1 MEHFLGVFVLPRT
14 SNDKQYLM
22 SLQCGIVGLP
32 NVGKSTLF
40 NAITATNLAAAENYP
55 FCTIE
60 PNTGVVAV
68 PDSRLKIL
76 TAMYEPEK
84 EVPATIEFVDIAGL
98 VKGAASGEGLG
109 NQFLSHIRDVDAIL
123 HVVRCFDDDNVIHVD
138 GSINPE
144 RDIEIIDA
152 ELILKDIETVEK
164 KVDGAARKAKTG
176 DPKAKAEADFYS
188 RLNDHL
194 GEGKLART
202 FNAANDDESLWMR
215 DMHLLTRKPILYI
228 ANTDESGLQKGNMYI
243 HKVRAIAAKEKAGIV
258 PICAKIEMEL
268 AELPEDDRKAFLKE
282 LGMPE
287 PGLNT
292 VVRAAYDLL
301 GLQTYFTAGKDE
313 VRAWTVRKGAKGPEA
328 AGVIHT
334 DFEKG
339 FIRAEVMKYEDI
351 VRLKTESAVKE
362 AGLLKSEGRDYLVQ
376 DGDVMHFRFNV

>member
-1 MEHFLGVFVLPRT
+1 MA
-14 SNDKQYLM
+14 
-22 SLQCGIVGLP
+22 LQCGIVGLP

-40 NAITATNLAAAENYP
+40 NAITASNLAAAENYP

-68 PDSRLKIL
+68 PDTRLKVL
-76 TAMYEPEK
+76 TSMYEPLK

-123 HVVRCFDDDNVIHVD
+123 HVVRCFDDTNVIHVD
-138 GSINPE
+138 GSIDPA

-176 DPKAKAEADFYS
+176 DAKAKAEADLYS
-188 RLNDHL
+188 RVKDHL

-202 FNAANDDESLWMR
+202 FAATNDDEALWIR

-228 ANTDESGLQKGNMYI
+228 ANTDEAGLQHGNAYI
-243 HKVRAIAAKEKAGIV
+243 EKVRAIAKNEGAGIV
-258 PICAKIEMEL
+258 AICAKIEMEL
-268 AELPEDDRKAFLKE
+268 AELSNDDRAAFLKE
-282 LGMPE
+282 LGMNE

-339 FIRAEVMKYEDI
+339 FIRAEVMKYDDI
-351 VRLKTESAVKE
+351 VRLKTETAVKE
-362 AGLLKSEGRDYLVQ
+362 AGLLRSEGRDYTVQ
-376 DGDVMHFRFNV
+376 DGDIMHFRFNV

>member
-1 MEHFLGVFVLPRT
+1 MA
-14 SNDKQYLM
+14 
-22 SLQCGIVGLP
+22 LQCGIVGLP

-76 TAMYEPEK
+76 TSMYEPLK

-123 HVVRCFDDDNVIHVD
+123 HVVRCFDDTNVIHVD

-176 DPKAKAEADFYS
+176 DPKAKAESDLYT
-188 RLNDHL
+188 RVNEHL
-194 GEGKLART
+194 GQGKLART
-202 FNAANDDESLWMR
+202 FQVANDDETMWMR

-228 ANTDESGLQKGNMYI
+228 ANTDEAGLQNGNAYI
-243 HKVRAIAAKEKAGIV
+243 EKVRSIAAKEKAGIV

-268 AELPEDDRKAFLKE
+268 AELPEDDRIAFLKE
-282 LGMPE
+282 LGMNE

-351 VRLKTESAVKE
+351 VRLKTESAVRD
-362 AGLLKSEGRDYLVQ
+362 AGLLRSEGRDYVVQ
-376 DGDVMHFRFNV
+376 DGDVMHYRFNV

>member
-1 MEHFLGVFVLPRT
+1 MG
-14 SNDKQYLM
+14 
-22 SLQCGIVGLP
+22 LQCGIVGLP

-40 NAITATNLAAAENYP
+40 NAITASNLAAAENYP

-68 PDSRLKIL
+68 PDTRLKVL
-76 TAMYEPEK
+76 TALMIPDR
-84 EVPATIEFVDIAGL
+84 EVPTTIEFVDIAGL

-164 KVDGAARKAKTG
+164 KIDGAARKAKTG
-176 DPKAKAEADFYS
+176 DAKAKAEADLYT
-188 RLNDHL
+188 RVNAHL
-194 GEGKLART
+194 GEGKLARI
-202 FNAANDDESLWMR
+202 FPVANDDEAMWMR

-228 ANTDESGLQKGNMYI
+228 ANTDEKGLQTGNAYI
-243 HKVRAIAAKEKAGIV
+243 EKVRGIAAKEDARVV

-268 AELPEDDRKAFLKE
+268 AELPEDDRAAFLKE
-282 LGMPE
+282 LGMEE
-287 PGLNT
+287 PGLNS
-292 VVRAAYDLL
+292 VVGAAYDLL
-301 GLQTYFTAGKDE
+301 GLQTYFTVGKQE
-313 VRAWTVRKGAKGPEA
+313 VRAWTVRKGAKAPEA

-351 VRLKTESAVKE
+351 VRLKTEAAVKE
-362 AGLLKSEGRDYLVQ
+362 AGLLRSEGRDYTVQ

>member
-1 MEHFLGVFVLPRT
+1 MRFRGALIIIKNEDFMG
-14 SNDKQYLM
+14 
-22 SLQCGIVGLP
+22 LQCGIVGLP

-40 NAITATNLAAAENYP
+40 NAITASSIAAAENYP

-68 PDSRLKIL
+68 PDARLNVL
-76 TAMYEPEK
+76 TALMIPDR
-84 EVPATIEFVDIAGL
+84 EVPTTIEFVDIAGL

-123 HVVRCFDDDNVIHVD
+123 HVVRCFDDENVIHVD

-164 KVDGAARKAKTG
+164 KIDGAARKAKTG
-176 DPKAKAEADFYS
+176 DPKAKAEADLYT
-188 RLNDHL
+188 RVNTHL

-202 FNAANDDESLWMR
+202 FTVANEEEAIWMR

-228 ANTDESGLQKGNMYI
+228 ANTDEKGLQSGNAYI
-243 HKVRAIAAKEKAGIV
+243 EKVRAIAAKEDARVV

-268 AELPEDDRKAFLKE
+268 AELPPADRASFLHE
-282 LGMPE
+282 LGMKE
-287 PGLNT
+287 PGLDS

-301 GLQTYFTAGKDE
+301 GLQTYFTAGKQE
-313 VRAWTVRKGAKGPEA
+313 VRAWTVRKGAKAPEA

-339 FIRAEVMKYEDI
+339 FIRAEVMKYDDI
-351 VRLKTESAVKE
+351 VRLKTEAAVKE
-362 AGLLKSEGRDYLVQ
+362 AGLLRSEGREYTVQ

>member
-1 MEHFLGVFVLPRT
+1 MG
-14 SNDKQYLM
+14 
-22 SLQCGIVGLP
+22 LQCGIVGLP

-68 PDSRLKIL
+68 PDERLKVL
-76 TAMYEPEK
+76 TSLMIPER
-84 EVPATIEFVDIAGL
+84 EVPTTIEFVDIAGL

-123 HVVRCFDDDNVIHVD
+123 HVVRCFDDENVIHVD
-138 GSINPE
+138 GSIDPV

-152 ELILKDIETVEK
+152 ELIFKDIETVEK
-164 KVDGAARKAKTG
+164 KIDGAARKAKTG
-176 DPKAKAEADFYS
+176 DAKAKAEADLYS
-188 RLNDHL
+188 RVNAHL

-202 FNAANDDESLWMR
+202 FAVTNDEEALWMR

-228 ANTDESGLQKGNMYI
+228 ANTDEKGLQHGNAYI
-243 HKVRAIAAKEKAGIV
+243 EKVRTIAAKEDARIV
-258 PICAKIEMEL
+258 PICAKIEMEV
-268 AELPEDDRKAFLKE
+268 AELPEEDRTAFLSE
-282 LGMPE
+282 LGMKE
-287 PGLNT
+287 AGLNT
-292 VVRAAYDLL
+292 VVRTAYDLL
-301 GLQTYFTAGKDE
+301 GLQTYFTAGKQE

-351 VRLKTESAVKE
+351 VRLKTEAAVKE
-362 AGLLKSEGRDYLVQ
+362 AGLLRSEGRDYVVQ
-376 DGDVMHFRFNV
+376 DGDIMHFRFNV